1 MEYKKF
7 WIFILPAFLF
17 FFFSVSF
24 FFVVE
29 LNISTGSNFHPSVF
43 HKIKRACTCWEG
55 RNLKWKVI
63 LSKKEKTI
71 VMIIIFIF
79 LFISCWSDFQKY
91 VKGWSLENTNKLINN
106 LFKFLEFLG
115 NTSSTK
121 MPKQFNFLQL
131 SISGLLSVSFFPQ
144 PCFPIKIIFSF
155 VYFQVCY
162 YI

>member
-1 MEYKKF
+1 
-7 WIFILPAFLF
+7 
-17 FFFSVSF
+17 
-24 FFVVE
+24 
-29 LNISTGSNFHPSVF
+29 
-43 HKIKRACTCWEG
+43 
-55 RNLKWKVI
+55 
-63 LSKKEKTI
+63 
-71 VMIIIFIF
+71 MIIIFIF

-162 YI
+162 YIQFMASVTAMRTNHLQLTVRWYHTVGMQAFQTPQSITQTKKSSNHNNQWE